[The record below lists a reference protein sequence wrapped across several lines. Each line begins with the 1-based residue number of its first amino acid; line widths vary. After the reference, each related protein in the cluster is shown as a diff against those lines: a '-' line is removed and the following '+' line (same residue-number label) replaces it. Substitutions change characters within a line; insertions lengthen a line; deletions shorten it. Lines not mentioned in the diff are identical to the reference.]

1 MKKRAWALALAFL
14 LVLTGCGKKKEPV
27 PDPGPPAVEEPIVT
41 PEPEAE
47 PEPVVP
53 AGMNPLTGLP
63 MEPEYEQ
70 NRPVA
75 VMLNNLKKAQPQ
87 LGNAQAD
94 IIYEVPA
101 EGGITRMLAVYQ
113 TLDGIGTLGSIRSSR
128 PYYIE
133 LALGHDALYVHAG
146 GSPEAY
152 QDLKSWKV
160 NNIDGVNGSASQ
172 SAVFWRDQERRKTMD
187 YEHTLVTS
195 GEKIQSFWDG
205 SKYAKTHGDGYTY
218 SQTFTDEPLT
228 GGATAEHVKLAYTS
242 YKTGLF
248 DYDAATGRYLV
259 SQYQAPYVDGNTGEQ
274 VSAVNL
280 LLLETNISVISG
292 DKEGRLKVRTNADTP
307 HDAAQARKFGAQG
320 IGLCRTEHMFFAED
334 RIKAVREMICA
345 RTVEEREAALAKVE
359 PFQQGD
365 FEAMYRIMG
374 ERPMTI
380 RYLDPPLHE
389 FLPSKDEDIK
399 ELAADMGMTF
409 DDLKNVVASLHEFNP
424 MMGHRGCRLAVTYPE
439 IAAMQTRA
447 VIKAALNVSAETGYV
462 ITPHIMIPL
471 VGEVKELKFVKDVVV
486 KVADELIKASGVD
499 MKYLVGTMI
508 EIPRAALTA
517 GEIAKEAEF
526 FSFGTNDLT
535 QMTFGFSRDDAAK
548 FLGAYYENKIY
559 ESDPFQHLDQIGVGK
574 LVKMAAHD
582 GRETRPDLGL
592 GICGEHGG
600 DPSSVEFC
608 HNVGLDYVSCS
619 PFRVP
624 IARLAAAQAA
634 IKKPRA

>member
-1 MKKRAWALALAFL
+1 MKGRDTLKKRAWALALAFL
-14 LVLTGCGKKKEPV
+14 LVLTGCGKKEEPV
-27 PDPGPPAVEEPIVT
+27 PNPEPPAAEEPIVT

-47 PEPVVP
+47 PEPAVP

-87 LGNAQAD
+87 LGNSQAD

-195 GEKIQSFWDG
+195 GEKIQSFWDS

-292 DKEGRLKVRTNADTP
+292 DKEGRLKVRTTGEGNGT
-307 HDAAQARKFGAQG
+307 
-320 IGLCRTEHMFFAED
+320 LCRNGQSIPIHWSRAD
-334 RIKAVREMICA
+334 R
-345 RTVEEREAALAKVE
+345 
-359 PFQQGD
+359 
-365 FEAMYRIMG
+365 
-374 ERPMTI
+374 
-380 RYLDPPLHE
+380 
-389 FLPSKDEDIK
+389 
-399 ELAADMGMTF
+399 
-409 DDLKNVVASLHEFNP
+409 N
-424 MMGHRGCRLAVTYPE
+424 
-439 IAAMQTRA
+439 
-447 VIKAALNVSAETGYV
+447 
-462 ITPHIMIPL
+462 
-471 VGEVKELKFVKDVVV
+471 
-486 KVADELIKASGVD
+486 
-499 MKYLVGTMI
+499 
-508 EIPRAALTA
+508 
-517 GEIAKEAEF
+517 
-526 FSFGTNDLT
+526 
-535 QMTFGFSRDDAAK
+535 
-548 FLGAYYENKIY
+548 
-559 ESDPFQHLDQIGVGK
+559 
-574 LVKMAAHD
+574 
-582 GRETRPDLGL
+582 
-592 GICGEHGG
+592 
-600 DPSSVEFC
+600 
-608 HNVGLDYVSCS
+608 S
-619 PFRVP
+619 PFVYTTADGQP
-624 IARLAAAQAA
+624 LALGRGNSYVC
-634 IKKPRA
+634 IMDPKTSKVDVLLVN